1 MSKVRETAVRM
12 HKLYEVVSLP
22 LLGTHEDRRFV
33 PSIDRGG
40 QVHLNVLQPG
50 ACAGNHYHERVREL
64 FINPGPGE
72 LLLHLRDPRTGRT
85 QRVVLPP
92 ASLSHVMACGAKLG
106 VPHMLENPNPHTV
119 ALIIVVDQDD
129 PTDVIP
135 APVYG
140 SSR

>member
-1 MSKVRETAVRM
+1 MSKVRETAVRT
-12 HKLYEVVSLP
+12 HRLYELVPLR
-22 LLGTHEDRRFV
+22 LLGAHEDRRFV
-33 PSIDRGG
+33 PNINRGG
-40 QVHLNVLQPG
+40 QVHLNVLEPG

-92 ASLSHVMACGAKLG
+92 ASLSRVMACGAKLG
-106 VPHMLENPNPHTV
+106 VPHMVENPGPHT
-119 ALIIVVDQDD
+119 ATLIIVVDHDD
-129 PTDVIP
+129 ATDAVP

-140 SSR
+140 AND